1 MLSSTY
7 TKEAVKKVQDVK
19 NYNEYRKALEGGPH
33 GAIHSALGGDMVP
46 NTSPNDPIFFLHHT
60 KIDRLWWLWQEQN
73 PKTRHTEFAGFKTQ
87 DQFDGTTPPPASLND
102 ILLME
107 GLAGDLK
114 VKDLMTTK
122 SSLLCYTY

>member
-1 MLSSTY
+1 MLSSGN

-19 NYNEYRKALEGGPH
+19 SYDEYRKALDGGPH

-46 NTSPNDPIFFLHHT
+46 TLLLM
-60 KIDRLWWLWQEQN
+60 IDHLWWLWQEQN